1 MFADTLIEKL
11 KNSQHLVILTGAGVS
26 AESGIATFRDAL
38 TGLWK
43 NHDAETLASKQG
55 FRADPA
61 LVWGWYE
68 WRRNQVLQAKPN
80 PAHDAI
86 AQLANQI
93 PKVTLITQN
102 VDDLHERAG
111 SQNVLHLHGSLHQPR
126 CLVCDKPYNL
136 PEPVLSKD
144 TAHVESRID
153 PPRCLDCDGPIRPG
167 VVWFGEQL
175 PVNAWKLAQEAC
187 RQCDFMLVIGTS
199 GVVWPVA
206 DLPNLVNKKR
216 ACVVQINPTITSLN
230 AVATYNL
237 VGKAG
242 EILPKLYN
250 YLLSHRVHLYL

>member
-11 KNSQHLVILTGAGVS
+11 QKSQHLVVLTGAGVS

-38 TGLWK
+38 TGLWE
-43 NHDAETLASKQG
+43 NYDAETLASEQG

-80 PAHDAI
+80 LAHDAI
-86 AQLANQI
+86 AQLAKQI

-102 VDDLHERAG
+102 LDDLHERASERAG

-136 PEPVLSKD
+136 PEPVLSIEIVN
-144 TAHVESRID
+144 VESRID
-153 PPRCLDCDGPIRPG
+153 PPRYLDCDGPIRPG

-175 PVNAWKLAQEAC
+175 PVNAWKSAQEAC
-187 RQCDFMLVIGTS
+187 RQCDLMLVIDTS
-199 GVVWPVA
+199 EVVWPVA
-206 DLPNLVNKKR
+206 DLPNLVNKDLT
-216 ACVVQINPTITSLN
+216 CVVQINPTITSLN

-237 VGKAG
+237 TGKAG
-242 EILPKLYN
+242 EIL
-250 YLLSHRVHLYL
+250 RVHVN

>member
-1 MFADTLIEKL
+1 MFTNTLIENL
-11 KNSQHLVILTGAGVS
+11 KKSQHLVVLTGSGVS

-38 TGLWK
+38 TGLWE
-43 NHDAETLASKQG
+43 NYDAEILASKQG

-80 PAHDAI
+80 LGHYAI
-86 AQLANQI
+86 AQLAKQI

-111 SQNVLHLHGSLHQPR
+111 SDEVLHLHGSLHHPR
-126 CLVCDKPYNL
+126 CLVCEQPYSF
-136 PEPVLSKD
+136 PESILSKD
-144 TAHVESRID
+144 TANVESRID
-153 PPRCLDCDGPIRPG
+153 PPHCHDCNGPIRPG

-175 PVNAWKLAQEAC
+175 PVDALKLAQEAC

-206 DLPNLVNKKR
+206 DLPNLVNKDL

-237 VGKAG
+237 SGKAG
-242 EILPKLYN
+242 EILPKLYA
-250 YLLSHRVHLYL
+250 STFT